1 MRTSMAWM
9 LSIAASLPE
18 VLLRPRINDLQAAML
33 VAPEAGDEFAAQG
46 YEPDLNTMLQNL
58 IDLFWYRQM

>member
-1 MRTSMAWM
+1 
-9 LSIAASLPE
+9 
-18 VLLRPRINDLQAAML
+18 ML